1 MKVSVINP
9 EINRSLSEKVT
20 ESSERLS
27 GLPRAKQRCLSEA
40 ESRASCR
47 DFQGFVSFIVGD
59 KTLDYTQAT
68 SKCRIQLGLETP
80 LGEALVEDNSYS
92 IVKINNDG

>member
-1 MKVSVINP
+1 MQVLCWLINDLGVLNFRNWFYN
-9 EINRSLSEKVT
+9 EVLGI
-20 ESSERLS
+20 
-27 GLPRAKQRCLSEA
+27 
-40 ESRASCR
+40 
-47 DFQGFVSFIVGD
+47 
-59 KTLDYTQAT
+59 YTQAT